1 MVIPGFR
8 VTGELGRTASGIVHL
23 AESERLGQPV
33 ALKVLEPPRSVDPE
47 SRERF
52 LAGARRQAAL
62 AHPHVV
68 HVVEFGVADGLAY
81 VATDC
86 CRGGDLDDRIA
97 RGMTVRELAGALGD
111 IARALDAVH
120 AEGLVHRD
128 VSPGNILFR
137 EDGTAQLNDFDI
149 ALEAGTGPS
158 VSAAGTVLGS
168 PGYMSPEQV
177 TGATLDGRADLY
189 SLGAVLFRAL
199 AGTAAFPG
207 DDAAAIASRQLT
219 DPVPRLPPH
228 LEALQPV
235 VDRALAKLPAER
247 YPDGAAFAAA
257 LSAACTGS
265 IGNVT
270 LRSAPVSVSEI
281 RAVGSALLAD
291 APHVQRPARP
301 RKRWRDRRS
310 TRVAAAVLVVVAFG
324 WWLSAL
330 VERSETAARVLAVVG
345 ITQDPAVR
353 EAWDAAR
360 TLDQDP
366 NTSLATVVA
375 AYRRV
380 LSLEP
385 GHRRA
390 QEALDDL
397 ATEWKSSVERAL
409 AQGNVSS
416 AADRLG
422 DYLRVFPSDPL
433 VAELSERISSRRTA
447 DTLVNNALAELRKH
461 GVGDL
466 ATATLAIR
474 SYQEVLRL
482 VPEHPVAQTEL
493 DVIAEYYAGRAADAA
508 ASGDVDDAIGYLDR
522 ASSANANLPR
532 LEEIRAQVRGGRATE
547 AAIGEILAEASRL
560 RDAGALID
568 PPGAN
573 AAELYHRVLATDPEN
588 AAARTGVEAV
598 VGQLIASI
606 KHYLNAGDLVSAG
619 ELVAR
624 AGELGLD
631 QAAVAGTRVEL
642 EQELQRFN
650 AVVRNL
656 EDASALLERGLIT
669 EPQERNAVLLLREV
683 EALDPG
689 NRTGRV
695 LLERAARRLAEV
707 AEEAHELG
715 MKRTGREYLAL
726 ALTVTPGVE
735 SWERLL
741 ERWERDD

>member
-1 MVIPGFR
+1 MAIPGFR
-8 VTGELGRTASGIVHL
+8 VTGELSRTASGTIHL

-33 ALKVLEPPRSVDPE
+33 ALKVLEGGRGADPE

-62 AHPHVV
+62 SHPHVV
-68 HVVEFGVADGLAY
+68 HVVEYGVADGVAY

-86 CRGGDLDDRIA
+86 CRGGNLDERIA
-97 RGMTVRELAGALGD
+97 RGMTVRELASALGD

-120 AEGLVHRD
+120 ADGLVHRD
-128 VSPGNILFR
+128 VTPANILFR
-137 EDGTAQLNDFDI
+137 EDGTAQLNDFGI
-149 ALEAGTGPS
+149 ALEADGEPS

-177 TGATLDGRADLY
+177 TGAVLDGRADLY
-189 SLGAVLFRAL
+189 SLGAVLFHAL
-199 AGTAAFPG
+199 TGAAPFPG
-207 DDAAAIASRQLT
+207 EDATAIAGRQLA

-235 VDRALAKLPAER
+235 VDRALAKLPDER
-247 YPDGAAFAAA
+247 YPNGASFAAGLGAACA
-257 LSAACTGS
+257 GRV
-265 IGNVT
+265 GDVT

-281 RAVGSALLAD
+281 RAVGTSLLAD
-291 APHVQRPARP
+291 ARHVQRPERP
-301 RKRWRDRRS
+301 PKRWRERRGV
-310 TRVAAAVLVVVAFG
+310 RVAAAVVFLLAFG
-324 WWLSAL
+324 WWLSEL

-366 NTSLATVVA
+366 NQSLATVVA

-397 ATEWKSSVERAL
+397 ATEWKGSVERAL

-416 AADRLG
+416 AADRLA

-447 DTLVNNALAELRKH
+447 DTLVTNALAELREH

-493 DVIAEYYAGRAADAA
+493 DVIAEYYAGRAAEAA
-508 ASGDVDDAIGYLDR
+508 ASGDIDDAIGYLDR

-573 AAELYHRVLATDPEN
+573 AAELYHRVLSTDPTN
-588 AAARTGVEAV
+588 AAARAGVEAV
-598 VGQLIASI
+598 VSQLIASI

-631 QAAVAGTRVEL
+631 QAAVAGTRAEL

-669 EPQERNAVLLLREV
+669 EPKERNAVLLLREV
-683 EALDPG
+683 EALDPRQPHG
-689 NRTGRV
+689 A
-695 LLERAARRLAEV
+695 RAARTRGA
-707 AEEAHELG
+707 AAGRSCAGSTRPRHEAHRARVPRACVVRHARRRVVGASAGALG
-715 MKRTGREYLAL
+715 AR
-726 ALTVTPGVE
+726 
-735 SWERLL
+735 
-741 ERWERDD
+741 